1 MRTRRVSRTYG
12 VPVVSVLPN
21 NLADF
26 PSQPPWLESSDAGR
40 RRRRR
45 AAARAAL
52 VLVLGVLVAAAAYRW
67 VVVDDLVD
75 QLPLASPSTHR
86 APPPVDDSAPPDDP
100 SQPALVTEL
109 LGNQPVS
116 QNWSGYAATAG
127 DYTAVSATWTVSEV
141 SAVSSAGVDAA
152 WVGIGGVRS
161 HDLIQAGT
169 QRTVSPRGVTQHE
182 AWIELLPQPSQMVP
196 LKISAGDSVSVSI
209 TQQGPETWLIALTN
223 TTSGEAYEVTK
234 HYASSLS
241 SAEWVEE
248 APSAGRGGPLPLD
261 DFGTLTFTRA
271 SAVRD
276 DETVNIVQA
285 GAHAITMITPGGAH
299 LVEPSGPGVDG
310 DSFSVTRTA
319 TPSPPRQ
326 QRTRRRP

>member
-1 MRTRRVSRTYG
+1 MRTRRVSSTYG
-12 VPVVSVLPN
+12 VPVVAVLPN
-21 NLADF
+21 NLAEF

-52 VLVLGVLVAAAAYRW
+52 VLVLGGLLAAAACRL
-67 VVVDDLVD
+67 VVVDGLLD
-75 QLPLASPSTHR
+75 QLRLAAPSTHR
-86 APPPVDDSAPPDDP
+86 APPPVDSAPSDDP

-127 DYTAVSATWTVSEV
+127 DYTAVSATWTVAEV
-141 SAVSSAGVDAA
+141 SGASTAGVDAA

-169 QRTVSPRGVTQHE
+169 QRTVSPRGVTQNE
-182 AWIELLPQPSQMVP
+182 AWIELLPQPSQTVA
-196 LKISAGDSVSVSI
+196 LRISAGDSVSVAI

-223 TTSGEAYEVTK
+223 ATSGEAYQVTK

-261 DFGTLTFTRA
+261 DFGMLTFTQA

-285 GAHAITMITPGGAH
+285 GAHSITMITPGGAH

-319 TPSPPRQ
+319 TPSAPRQ